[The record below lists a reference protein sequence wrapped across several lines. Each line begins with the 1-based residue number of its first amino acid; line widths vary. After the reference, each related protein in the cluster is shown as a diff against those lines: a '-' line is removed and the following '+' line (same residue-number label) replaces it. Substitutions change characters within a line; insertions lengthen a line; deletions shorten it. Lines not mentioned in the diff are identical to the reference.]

1 MEMTRTRG
9 RKWLATVVFGVL
21 CLICGLGATQAG
33 ATYAPK
39 TAPGT
44 NILTSSNPA
53 ANQIVSMPPTQLQL
67 IFRDPLTSP
76 DVAANMGLSL
86 ACNGTSVGLGQAQ
99 LGTDFKTVS
108 AALTQIPPAGLCV
121 VSWSLPDFS
130 SGSFNFTSA
139 VAIQTTIAAATG
151 QVVTTDTTIPVLIG
165 ETIGEQKSPP
175 RVGGVIGLLRILEY
189 LLMTAIFGGL
199 ALVITAWPEGPNY
212 AVMIR
217 YMRLSWIAC
226 VATIYLI
233 LTLTTMQQTSQ
244 NFLSSLNPFEWL
256 SSLTSGSGI
265 VLIFRFALVAACGWV
280 ALFPERANDPATQMP
295 AMTLLVLM
303 ISTLGFSR
311 LGQDVAIFTYI
322 LGAVHGLSVAYW
334 IGGLML
340 LSRVILIGPGG
351 EDLVGAVLAF
361 SKHSVLAFGVTLFT
375 GSLQI
380 YLLDSASI
388 LSSGHG
394 RLGVLKII
402 ITAVMVFIVFAFKNF
417 VHKIFA
423 ENNSLTRKMA
433 WRLRRAVTVELGFA
447 IFALT
452 VTSWMISTQPPKAV
466 AQLSAPTATYAFR
479 EELRND
485 RFRVVISMTPGQT
498 GINAMRIELIEPRR
512 INNFTVKLIP
522 QAIGY
527 SGIQINVPLTSQGA
541 AIVSGDGT
549 FVLNV
554 PGIWN
559 IEISG
564 TTTTG
569 DLEKL
574 ATTFAVTE
582 ASAISTVTTLPTV
595 VSLPTTATTLSSVIT
610 LPPVTTLPSVITL
623 PSVST
628 TVGG

>member
-217 YMRLSWIAC
+217 DMRLSWIAC

-394 RLGVLKII
+394 RLGVLKIL

-417 VHKIFA
+417 VHQNFA
-423 ENNSLTRKMA
+423 GDSSLTRKMA

-447 IFALT
+447 IFALV

-610 LPPVTTLPSVITL
+610 LPPA
-623 PSVST
+623 ST

>member
-1 MEMTRTRG
+1 MEMTRSRG
-9 RKWLATVVFGVL
+9 RKRLATVVFGVL

-76 DVAANMGLSL
+76 DVASNMGLSL

-139 VAIQTTIAAATG
+139 VAIQTTIVGATG

-165 ETIGEQKSPP
+165 ETIGEQKSAP

-212 AVMIR
+212 SVMIR

-226 VATIYLI
+226 VATLYLI

-402 ITAVMVFIVFAFKNF
+402 ITAAMVFIVFAFKNF

-447 IFALT
+447 VFALV

-582 ASAISTVTTLPTV
+582 ASTISTMTSTVTTLPTV
-595 VSLPTTATTLSSVIT
+595 VSLPITA
-610 LPPVTTLPSVITL
+610 TTLPSVITL
-623 PSVST
+623 PPATT

>member
-1 MEMTRTRG
+1 MEMTRSRG
-9 RKWLATVVFGVL
+9 RKRLATVVFGVL

-76 DVAANMGLSL
+76 DVASNMGLSL

-139 VAIQTTIAAATG
+139 VAIQTTIVGATG
-151 QVVTTDTTIPVLIG
+151 QVLTTDTTIPVLIG
-165 ETIGEQKSPP
+165 ETIGEQKSAP

-212 AVMIR
+212 SVMIR

-226 VATIYLI
+226 VATLYLI

-402 ITAVMVFIVFAFKNF
+402 ITAAMVFIVFAFKNF

-423 ENNSLTRKMA
+423 DNNSLTRKMA

-447 IFALT
+447 VFALV

-595 VSLPTTATTLSSVIT
+595 VSLPITA
-610 LPPVTTLPSVITL
+610 TTLPSVITL
-623 PSVST
+623 PPATT

>member
-1 MEMTRTRG
+1 MEMTRSRG
-9 RKWLATVVFGVL
+9 RKRLATVVFGVL

-76 DVAANMGLSL
+76 DVASNMGLSL

-139 VAIQTTIAAATG
+139 VAIQTTIVGATG
-151 QVVTTDTTIPVLIG
+151 QVITTETTIPVLIG
-165 ETIGEQKSPP
+165 EIIGEQKSAP

-212 AVMIR
+212 SVMIR

-226 VATIYLI
+226 VATLYLI

-447 IFALT
+447 IFALV

-582 ASAISTVTTLPTV
+582 ASTISTVTTLPTV
-595 VSLPTTATTLSSVIT
+595 VSLPITA
-610 LPPVTTLPSVITL
+610 TTLPSVITL
-623 PSVST
+623 PPATT

>member
-1 MEMTRTRG
+1 MEMTRSRG
-9 RKWLATVVFGVL
+9 CKRLATVVFGVL

-76 DVAANMGLSL
+76 DVASNMGLSL

-139 VAIQTTIAAATG
+139 VAIQTTIVGATG
-151 QVVTTDTTIPVLIG
+151 QVITTDTTIPVLIG
-165 ETIGEQKSPP
+165 ETIGEQKSAP

-212 AVMIR
+212 SVMIR

-226 VATIYLI
+226 VATLYLI

-423 ENNSLTRKMA
+423 ENSSLTRKMA

-447 IFALT
+447 IFALV

-582 ASAISTVTTLPTV
+582 ASAISTVTSTVTTLPTV
-595 VSLPTTATTLSSVIT
+595 VSLPIIA
-610 LPPVTTLPSVITL
+610 TTLPSVITL
-623 PSVST
+623 PPATT

>member
-1 MEMTRTRG
+1 MSRGMTESPR
-9 RKWLATVVFGVL
+9 RKRLVTVVFGAL
-21 CLICGLGATQAG
+21 ALICCLGASQAG

-39 TAPGT
+39 TSSGT

-53 ANQIVSMPPTQLQL
+53 ANQVVSMPPTQLQL

-86 ACNGTSVGLGQAQ
+86 ACNGTPVGLGQAQ
-99 LGTDFKTVS
+99 LGPDFKTVS
-108 AALTQIPPAGLCV
+108 TALTQIPPAGLCV

-139 VAIQTTIAAATG
+139 VATQTTIADATG
-151 QVVTTDTTIPVLIG
+151 QVLTTDTTTPVLIG
-165 ETIGEQKSPP
+165 ETIGEQKSAP

-199 ALVITAWPEGPNY
+199 ALVITAWPEGPTY
-212 AVMIR
+212 GVMIR
-217 YMRLSWIAC
+217 YMRLSWIGC
-226 VATIYLI
+226 VGTMYLI

-265 VLIFRFALVAACGWV
+265 VLIFRFALIASCGWV
-280 ALFPERANDPATQMP
+280 AWFPERANDPSTQLP
-295 AMTLLVLM
+295 AVMLLVLM
-303 ISTLGFSR
+303 IATLGFSR

-322 LGAVHGLSVAYW
+322 VGVAHALSVAYW

-351 EDLVGAVLAF
+351 DDLVGAVVAF

-375 GSLQI
+375 GFLQI
-380 YLLDSASI
+380 YLLDSSS
-388 LSSGHG
+388 LLNSGHG
-394 RLGVLKII
+394 RLGFFKII
-402 ITAVMVFIVFAFKNF
+402 ITVAMIVIVFAFKNF
-417 VHKIFA
+417 VNRIFA
-423 ENNSLTRKMA
+423 ANNPLSRKLA

-447 IFALT
+447 IFALLI
-452 VTSWMISTQPPKAV
+452 TSWLVSTQPPKAV
-466 AQLSAPTATYAFR
+466 AQLSAPSATYAFR

-485 RFRVVISMTPGQT
+485 RFRVVISLTPGLT
-498 GINAMRIELIEPRR
+498 GTNAMRIELIEPRR

-527 SGIQINVPLTSQGA
+527 SGIQINVPLTRQGA

-549 FVLNV
+549 FIFNV

-559 IEISG
+559 IEITG
-564 TTTTG
+564 TAATG
-569 DLEKL
+569 ELEKL
-574 ATTFAVTE
+574 ATTIAIPE
-582 ASAISTVTTLPTV
+582 AP
-595 VSLPTTATTLSSVIT
+595 TLST
-610 LPPVTTLPSVITL
+610 ATTLPSVITL
-623 PSVST
+623 PTAT

>member
-1 MEMTRTRG
+1 MSKAMTESPG
-9 RKWLATVVFGVL
+9 RKRLATVVFGAL
-21 CLICGLGATQAG
+21 ALICGFGATQAG
-33 ATYAPK
+33 ATYAPN
-39 TAPGT
+39 TASGT

-53 ANQIVSMPPTQLQL
+53 ANQVVSMPPTQLQL

-86 ACNGTSVGLGQAQ
+86 ACNGNPVGLGQAQ

-108 AALTQIPPAGLCV
+108 TALTQIPPAGLCV

-139 VAIQTTIAAATG
+139 VAIQTTIADATG
-151 QVVTTDTTIPVLIG
+151 QVITTDTTTPVLIG
-165 ETIGEQKSPP
+165 ETIGEQKSAP

-199 ALVITAWPEGPNY
+199 ALVITAWPEGPTY
-212 AVMIR
+212 SVMIR
-217 YMRLSWIAC
+217 YIRLSWIAC

-265 VLIFRFALVAACGWV
+265 VLIFRFALVASCGWV
-280 ALFPERANDPATQMP
+280 ALFPERANDPSSQMP
-295 AMTLLVLM
+295 AMILLVLM
-303 ISTLGFSR
+303 IGTLGFSR

-322 LGAVHGLSVAYW
+322 LGAVHAISVAYW

-351 EDLVGAVLAF
+351 DDLVGAVVAF

-375 GSLQI
+375 GFLQI

-423 ENNSLTRKMA
+423 DNSPLSRKMA

-447 IFALT
+447 VLALT
-452 VTSWMISTQPPKAV
+452 ITSWMVSTQPPKAL

-485 RFRVVISMTPGQT
+485 RFRVVISLTPGLT

-527 SGIQINVPLTSQGA
+527 SGIQINVPLTRQGA
-541 AIVSGDGT
+541 AIIAGDGT
-549 FVLNV
+549 FMLNV

-559 IEISG
+559 IEITG

-569 DLEKL
+569 ELEKL
-574 ATTFAVTE
+574 ATTI
-582 ASAISTVTTLPTV
+582 AIPDAPTLPT
-595 VSLPTTATTLSSVIT
+595 A
-610 LPPVTTLPSVITL
+610 TTLPSVVTLPTATTL
-623 PSVST
+623 PSVVTLPTATT

>member
-1 MEMTRTRG
+1 
-9 RKWLATVVFGVL
+9 
-21 CLICGLGATQAG
+21 
-33 ATYAPK
+33 
-39 TAPGT
+39 
-44 NILTSSNPA
+44 
-53 ANQIVSMPPTQLQL
+53 
-67 IFRDPLTSP
+67 
-76 DVAANMGLSL
+76 
-86 ACNGTSVGLGQAQ
+86 
-99 LGTDFKTVS
+99 
-108 AALTQIPPAGLCV
+108 
-121 VSWSLPDFS
+121 
-130 SGSFNFTSA
+130 
-139 VAIQTTIAAATG
+139 
-151 QVVTTDTTIPVLIG
+151 
-165 ETIGEQKSPP
+165 
-175 RVGGVIGLLRILEY
+175 
-189 LLMTAIFGGL
+189 
-199 ALVITAWPEGPNY
+199 
-212 AVMIR
+212 
-217 YMRLSWIAC
+217 
-226 VATIYLI
+226 
-233 LTLTTMQQTSQ
+233 
-244 NFLSSLNPFEWL
+244 
-256 SSLTSGSGI
+256 
-265 VLIFRFALVAACGWV
+265 
-280 ALFPERANDPATQMP
+280 
-295 AMTLLVLM
+295 M

-402 ITAVMVFIVFAFKNF
+402 ITAAMVFIVFAFKNF

-423 ENNSLTRKMA
+423 DNNSLTRKMA

-447 IFALT
+447 VFALV

-582 ASAISTVTTLPTV
+582 ASAISTVTSTVTTLPTV
-595 VSLPTTATTLSSVIT
+595 VSLPITA
-610 LPPVTTLPSVITL
+610 TTLPSVITL
-623 PSVST
+623 PPATT

>member
-1 MEMTRTRG
+1 
-9 RKWLATVVFGVL
+9 
-21 CLICGLGATQAG
+21 
-33 ATYAPK
+33 
-39 TAPGT
+39 
-44 NILTSSNPA
+44 
-53 ANQIVSMPPTQLQL
+53 
-67 IFRDPLTSP
+67 
-76 DVAANMGLSL
+76 
-86 ACNGTSVGLGQAQ
+86 
-99 LGTDFKTVS
+99 
-108 AALTQIPPAGLCV
+108 
-121 VSWSLPDFS
+121 
-130 SGSFNFTSA
+130 
-139 VAIQTTIAAATG
+139 
-151 QVVTTDTTIPVLIG
+151 
-165 ETIGEQKSPP
+165 
-175 RVGGVIGLLRILEY
+175 
-189 LLMTAIFGGL
+189 
-199 ALVITAWPEGPNY
+199 
-212 AVMIR
+212 
-217 YMRLSWIAC
+217 
-226 VATIYLI
+226 
-233 LTLTTMQQTSQ
+233 
-244 NFLSSLNPFEWL
+244 
-256 SSLTSGSGI
+256 
-265 VLIFRFALVAACGWV
+265 
-280 ALFPERANDPATQMP
+280 
-295 AMTLLVLM
+295 
-303 ISTLGFSR
+303 
-311 LGQDVAIFTYI
+311 
-322 LGAVHGLSVAYW
+322 VAYW

-351 EDLVGAVLAF
+351 DDLVGAVLAF

-380 YLLDSASI
+380 YLLDSASV

-447 IFALT
+447 VFALT
-452 VTSWMISTQPPKAV
+452 VTSWMVSTQPPKAV

-485 RFRVVISMTPGQT
+485 RFRVVISLTPGLT
-498 GINAMRIELIEPRR
+498 GIYAMRIELIEPRR

-559 IEISG
+559 IEITG

-582 ASAISTVTTLPTV
+582 ASAISTVTTLPT
-595 VSLPTTATTLSSVIT
+595 TATTLPTVIT
-610 LPPVTTLPSVITL
+610 LPPATTLPSVITL
-623 PSVST
+623 PPATT

>member
-1 MEMTRTRG
+1 M
-9 RKWLATVVFGVL
+9 
-21 CLICGLGATQAG
+21 
-33 ATYAPK
+33 
-39 TAPGT
+39 
-44 NILTSSNPA
+44 
-53 ANQIVSMPPTQLQL
+53 
-67 IFRDPLTSP
+67 
-76 DVAANMGLSL
+76 
-86 ACNGTSVGLGQAQ
+86 
-99 LGTDFKTVS
+99 
-108 AALTQIPPAGLCV
+108 
-121 VSWSLPDFS
+121 
-130 SGSFNFTSA
+130 
-139 VAIQTTIAAATG
+139 
-151 QVVTTDTTIPVLIG
+151 
-165 ETIGEQKSPP
+165 
-175 RVGGVIGLLRILEY
+175 
-189 LLMTAIFGGL
+189 
-199 ALVITAWPEGPNY
+199 
-212 AVMIR
+212 
-217 YMRLSWIAC
+217 
-226 VATIYLI
+226 
-233 LTLTTMQQTSQ
+233 
-244 NFLSSLNPFEWL
+244 

-417 VHKIFA
+417 VHQNFA
-423 ENNSLTRKMA
+423 GDSSLTRKMA

-447 IFALT
+447 VFALV

-595 VSLPTTATTLSSVIT
+595 VSLPTTATTLSSVLT

-623 PSVST
+623 PPAST

>member
-1 MEMTRTRG
+1 MEMTRSRG
-9 RKWLATVVFGVL
+9 RKRLATVVFGVL
-21 CLICGLGATQAG
+21 CLVCGLGATQAG

-76 DVAANMGLSL
+76 DVASNMGLSL

-139 VAIQTTIAAATG
+139 VAIQTTIVGATG
-151 QVVTTDTTIPVLIG
+151 QVITTETTIPVLIG
-165 ETIGEQKSPP
+165 ETIGEQKSAP

-212 AVMIR
+212 SVMIR

-226 VATIYLI
+226 VATLYLI

-447 IFALT
+447 VLALV

-582 ASAISTVTTLPTV
+582 ASTISTVTSTVTTLPTV
-595 VSLPTTATTLSSVIT
+595 VSLPVTA
-610 LPPVTTLPSVITL
+610 TTLPSVITL
-623 PSVST
+623 PPATT

>member
-1 MEMTRTRG
+1 MEMTRSRG
-9 RKWLATVVFGVL
+9 RKRLATVVFGVL

-76 DVAANMGLSL
+76 DVASNMGLSL

-139 VAIQTTIAAATG
+139 VAIQTTIVGATG
-151 QVVTTDTTIPVLIG
+151 QVITTETTIPVLIG
-165 ETIGEQKSPP
+165 ETIGEQKSAP

-212 AVMIR
+212 SVMIR

-226 VATIYLI
+226 VATLYLI

-351 EDLVGAVLAF
+351 DDLVGAVLAF

-447 IFALT
+447 IFALV

-582 ASAISTVTTLPTV
+582 ASTISTATPTVTTLPTV
-595 VSLPTTATTLSSVIT
+595 VSLPITATTLPSVIT
-610 LPPVTTLPSVITL
+610 LPPVTT
-623 PSVST
+623 